1 LNIANEVGREM
12 LTKNFAV
19 QVVRGKTD
27 DELIKDLNK
36 SDEAGEIE
44 AIKKQ
49 QEASATRGAKKN
61 KLIQFFENFKNK

>member
-1 LNIANEVGREM
+1 MQIKLLRDYTDKNGHKFPKGFVLNIANEVGREM

-36 SDEAGEIE
+36 SDEAGE
-44 AIKKQ
+44 
-49 QEASATRGAKKN
+49 
-61 KLIQFFENFKNK
+61 